1 MSSLAGVVAAGAIEV
16 AGEELRWLGK
26 RKLLDMNNG
35 SACCGL
41 WLVKRKWGMKELDGN
56 ACDVLA
62 VMACGWRKRFLM
74 CKARRG

>member
-1 MSSLAGVVAAGAIEV
+1 MAGVVAGAIEV

-35 SACCGL
+35 SACYGL

-62 VMACGWRKRFLM
+62 VMACGWRKRLLM

>member
-1 MSSLAGVVAAGAIEV
+1 MRSCDGHEQ
-16 AGEELRWLGK
+16 WLGN

-41 WLVKRKWGMKELDGN
+41 WSVKRKWGMKDQLDGN
-56 ACDVLA
+56 ACDVLV
-62 VMACGWRKRFLM
+62 VMACGWRKRLLM